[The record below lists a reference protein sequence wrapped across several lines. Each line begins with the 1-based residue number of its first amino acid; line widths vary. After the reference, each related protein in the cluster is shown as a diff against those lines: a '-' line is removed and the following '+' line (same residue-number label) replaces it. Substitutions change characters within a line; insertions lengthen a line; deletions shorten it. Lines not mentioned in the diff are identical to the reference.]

1 MIKIILTVT
10 FLFVSILVNAQQILL
25 LDRMNGNKIVND
37 STITI
42 SSTDPLAIELTAYFT
57 MKNNTDHILSLNLR
71 KTVHFMADSTIDYYC
86 FGVQCWPGTDT
97 TNIPDTIQPGA
108 EDYTF
113 ASHVVHFRRF
123 DFPPLAFGKSSI
135 TYTIFDDTSFPE
147 AIEASV
153 TVIYD
158 HQLESTLNENNKQDA
173 LVYPNPASSNIT
185 VSGFVNFTGDVLVF
199 IYDETGRVVR
209 NTSVMMQDGKINLAV
224 DALKPGCYF
233 GRIITHTQAPLV
245 FRFVI

>member
-1 MIKIILTVT
+1 MVKFILSAA
-10 FLFVSILVNAQQILL
+10 LIFVSILVNAQQILL

-42 SSTDPLAIELTAYFT
+42 SSTDPLVIDLTAYFT
-57 MKNNTDHILSLNLR
+57 MKNNTDHVLSLNLR
-71 KTVHFMADSTIDYYC
+71 KTVHYMADSTIDYYC

-97 TNIPDTIQPGA
+97 TNYPDTIQPGA

-123 DFPPLAFGKSSI
+123 DFLPLAFGKSSI

-158 HQLESTLNENNKQDA
+158 HQMVSNLNENRPYEA
-173 LVYPNPASSNIT
+173 LVFPNPATDKIT
-185 VSGFVNFTGDVLVF
+185 VAGQINFSGEVFVT
-199 IYDETGRVVR
+199 IYDSQGRWVKN
-209 NTSVMMQDGKINLAV
+209 NTVMMQNGSIDLAV
-224 DALKPGCYF
+224 EALKAGNYF
-233 GRIITHTQAPLV
+233 GCIAPSAQPPFV
-245 FRFVI
+245 FRFVK

>member
-1 MIKIILTVT
+1 MVKFILSAT
-10 FLFVSILVNAQQILL
+10 FLFASILVNAQQILL
-25 LDRMNGNKIVND
+25 LDRMNGNKIIND

-42 SSTDPLAIELTAYFT
+42 SSTDPLAIDLTAYFT

-135 TYTIFDDTSFPE
+135 TYTIYDDTSFPE

-158 HQLESTLNENNKQDA
+158 HQTVSSLNEKTHQEA
-173 LVYPNPASSNIT
+173 LVYPNPATNNISI
-185 VSGFVNFTGDVLVF
+185 VSEENFSGDVPIR
-199 IYDETGRVVR
+199 IYDYKGRIVK
-209 NTSVMMQDGKINLAV
+209 NTSAMMQDGSIDLAV
-224 DALKPGCYF
+224 DALKPGYYY
-233 GRIITHTQAPLV
+233 GRVEINAQLPIV
-245 FRFVI
+245 FRFVK